1 MRKYLILG
9 SKGQLGKEFVRFFQK
24 IEANYQA
31 FDIDEIDISDKG
43 KVFELCQSYKP
54 DFIINC
60 AAHNLVDNAES
71 DPDSA
76 YKSNTYGV
84 QNLAEIS
91 NGTKSFLIHYGTDY
105 VFDGKKETGLYT
117 EEDMANPL
125 SVYAK
130 SKYEGELKVKEN
142 TDNYLILRLSWVFG
156 DGQQNFIYKLL
167 QWAEKNE
174 YLKIAFDEVSVPT
187 YTRSIVETTLK
198 ALNSG
203 LKGLFHLT
211 NSGYASRYEWAK
223 YVLKKMNKKNILYP
237 VSKEIFNLP
246 AKRPGFSAMSN
257 VVISKSLEIEIP
269 PWEESVDD
277 YLSKYL

>member
-1 MRKYLILG
+1 MKYLILG
-9 SKGQLGKEFVRFFQK
+9 SKGQLGKEFVRFFHN
-24 IEANYQA
+24 IDVNYQA
-31 FDIDEIDISDKG
+31 YDIDEIDISNKDK
-43 KVFELCQSYKP
+43 VYDLCQYFKP

-60 AAHNLVDNAES
+60 AAYNLVDNAES
-71 DPDSA
+71 DPEAA

-91 NGTKSFLIHYGTDY
+91 KATKSVLIHFGTDY
-105 VFDGKKETGLYT
+105 VFDGKKETGLYI
-117 EEDMANPL
+117 EEDEANPL

-130 SKYEGELKVKEN
+130 SKFEGEQKVKEN
-142 TDNYLILRLSWVFG
+142 TDDYLILRLSWVFG

-174 YLKIAFDEVSVPT
+174 FLKIAFDEVSVPT
-187 YTRSIVETTLK
+187 YTKSIVETTLK
-198 ALNSG
+198 ALKSG

-223 YVLKKMNKKNILYP
+223 YVLKKMNRKNILYP
-237 VSKEIFNLP
+237 VSKDIFNLP

-257 VVISKSLEIEIP
+257 VLISKSLEIEIP
-269 PWEESVDD
+269 SWEDSVDD

>member
-1 MRKYLILG
+1 MKYLVFG

-31 FDIDEIDISDKG
+31 FDIDEIDISDKD
-43 KVFELCQSYKP
+43 KLYELCQSYKP

-60 AAHNLVDNAES
+60 AAYNLVDNAES

-91 NGTKSFLIHYGTDY
+91 KGTKSFLIHYGTDY

-117 EEDMANPL
+117 EEDRANPL

-187 YTRSIVETTLK
+187 STQSIVETTLK

-203 LKGLFHLT
+203 LNGLFHLT
-211 NSGYASRYEWAK
+211 NSGYSSRYEWAK

-257 VVISKSLEIEIP
+257 VLISKSLEIEIP
-269 PWEESVDD
+269 SWEESVDD

>member
-1 MRKYLILG
+1 MKYLVFG
-9 SKGQLGKEFVRFFQK
+9 SKGQLGKEFVSYFHK
-24 IEANYQA
+24 NEANYKA
-31 FDIDEIDISDKG
+31 FDIDEIDISERDK
-43 KVFELCQSYKP
+43 VNELCRIYKP
-54 DFIINC
+54 DIILNC
-60 AAHNLVDNAES
+60 AAYNLVDNAEGN
-71 DPDSA
+71 PEAA
-76 YKSNTYGV
+76 YKSNSKGV
-84 QNLAEIS
+84 ENLAEIS
-91 NGTKSFLIHYGTDY
+91 KELNSFLIHFGTDY

-117 EEDMANPL
+117 EEDKANPL
-125 SVYAK
+125 STYAK
-130 SKYEGELKVKEN
+130 SKYEGEQKVREN

-187 YTRSIVETTLK
+187 FTKSIVETTFRALK
-198 ALNSG
+198 SG

-223 YVLKKMNKKNILYP
+223 YVLRKMNRKNILYP
-237 VSKEIFNLP
+237 VSKDIFNLP

-257 VVISKSLEIEIP
+257 ELISRSLEIEIP
-269 PWEESVDD
+269 SWEEAVDD

>member
-31 FDIDEIDISDKG
+31 FDIDEIDISDKD
-43 KVFELCQSYKP
+43 KLYELCQSYKP

-60 AAHNLVDNAES
+60 AAYNLVDNAES

-91 NGTKSFLIHYGTDY
+91 SGTKSFLIHYGTDY

-167 QWAEKNE
+167 LWAEKNE

-237 VSKEIFNLP
+237 VSKEFFNLP

-257 VVISKSLEIEIP
+257 VLISKSLEIEIP
-269 PWEESVDD
+269 SWEESVDD